1 MTEPQADRRAKYLS
15 AALATAVTVAFSY
28 LAVRNV
34 DIGELGGSLRESN
47 YWFLLPA
54 FGLLVIA
61 FFLRVLRWRC
71 LFAPGT
77 RPGWLPATEALLLG
91 QFLNSVLPFRA
102 GDAARIVALRSFGG
116 PSRVETAGTVVIER
130 VFDVLALLLLL
141 FALLPVVPEVTWL
154 RAAGVLVIVLT
165 LALAVAV
172 VVLRVYGERAIA
184 FCLRPL
190 ARLPFLSEAR
200 VEAAIGN
207 LTAGVIAI
215 RSGRIGLI
223 AFLWTLVSWLALGAS
238 FWVLMLGFDFE
249 LSPVASLLVIIA
261 TGLSHLLPS
270 APAAVG
276 VFEAAAI
283 VALGAYGIP
292 QTQALSYALVVHAL
306 NVVPFL
312 LAGLL
317 VVNLRRDVLGRSLR
331 RKRRGKGL
339 VEDGGNLERPA
350 GGTGAD
356 RRGAGDDE
364 DDVSEP
370 ADGHLHVDDVRE
382 AR

>member
-1 MTEPQADRRAKYLS
+1 VKPPSERRGRYLS
-15 AALATAVTVAFSY
+15 AALATAVTLVFGY

-34 DIGELGGSLRESN
+34 DIGKLGESLRESN

-54 FGLLVIA
+54 FALLVLA

-71 LFAPGT
+71 VFSPGT
-77 RPGWLPATEALLLG
+77 RPGWVPATEALLLG

-116 PSRVETAGTVVIER
+116 PSRVETAGTVVVER
-130 VFDVLALLLLL
+130 IFDVLALLLLL
-141 FALLPVVPEVTWL
+141 FVLLPVVPEVTWL

-172 VVLRVYGERAIA
+172 VVLRFYGERAVA

-200 VEAAIGN
+200 VEAAIRN
-207 LTAGVIAI
+207 LTEGVIAL

-223 AFLWTLVSWLALGAS
+223 AFFWTLVSWLALGAS
-238 FWVLMLGFDFE
+238 FWCLMLGFDFG
-249 LSPVASLLVIIA
+249 LSPVAGLLVVIA

-270 APAAVG
+270 GPAAVG
-276 VFEAAAI
+276 VFEAAVV

-317 VVNLRRDVLGRSLR
+317 VVVLRRDVVGASLR
-331 RKRRGKGL
+331 RKRSGEGL
-339 VEDGGNLERPA
+339 VADPGGPEHA
-350 GGTGAD
+350 VIGTGPD
-356 RRGAGDDE
+356 RVWARDDE
-364 DDVSEP
+364 DDVAEP
-370 ADGHLHVDDVRE
+370 ADRHLHVDEVRK

>member
-1 MTEPQADRRAKYLS
+1 RYLS
-15 AALATAVTVAFSY
+15 AALATAVTVVFGY

-34 DIGELGGSLRESN
+34 DVDELGESLRESN
-47 YWFLLPA
+47 YWYLLPA
-54 FGLLVIA
+54 FALLVLA

-71 LFAPGT
+71 LFAPRT
-77 RPGWLPATEALLLG
+77 RPGWVPATEALLLG

-116 PSRVETAGTVVIER
+116 PSRVETAGTVVVER
-130 VFDVLALLLLL
+130 IFDVLALLVLL
-141 FALLPVVPEVTWL
+141 FVLLPVVPEVAWL

-165 LALAVAV
+165 IALAAAV
-172 VVLRVYGERAIA
+172 VILRVYGERAVA
-184 FCLRPL
+184 FFLRPL

-200 VEAAIGN
+200 VEAAIRN
-207 LTAGVIAI
+207 LTQGVIAL

-223 AFLWTLVSWLALGAS
+223 AFFWTLVSWLVVGAS
-238 FWVLMLGFDFE
+238 FWFLMLGFDFG
-249 LSPVASLLVIIA
+249 LSPVAGLLVVIA

-270 APAAVG
+270 GPAAVG
-276 VFEAAAI
+276 VFEAAAV

-317 VVNLRRDVLGRSLR
+317 IVVLRRDVLSASLR
-331 RKRRGKGL
+331 RKRSGQGPVAGAGSLDRPVVAAGVDRG
-339 VEDGGNLERPA
+339 
-350 GGTGAD
+350 
-356 RRGAGDDE
+356 GAGDDE
-364 DDVSEP
+364 DDVAEP
-370 ADGHLHVDDVRE
+370 ADGHLHVDEVRE

>member
-1 MTEPQADRRAKYLS
+1 M
-15 AALATAVTVAFSY
+15 
-28 LAVRNV
+28 
-34 DIGELGGSLRESN
+34 
-47 YWFLLPA
+47 
-54 FGLLVIA
+54 
-61 FFLRVLRWRC
+61 
-71 LFAPGT
+71 
-77 RPGWLPATEALLLG
+77 PATEALLLG

-130 VFDVLALLLLL
+130 IFDVLALLLLL
-141 FALLPVVPEVTWL
+141 FVLLPVVPEVTWL
-154 RAAGVLVIVLT
+154 RAAGVLVIVLVVI
-165 LALAVAV
+165 LAAAAI
-172 VVLRVYGERAIA
+172 VLRVYGERAVA

-190 ARLPFLSEAR
+190 ARLPYLTEAK
-200 VEAAIGN
+200 VEAAIRN
-207 LTAGVIAI
+207 LTEGVIAL
-215 RSGRIGLI
+215 RSWRIALI
-223 AFLWTLVSWLALGAS
+223 SFSWTLLSWVVLGLS
-238 FWVLMLGFDFE
+238 FWCLMVGFDFG
-249 LSPVASLLVIIA
+249 LSAVAGQLAVVA

-317 VVNLRRDVLGRSLR
+317 VLNLRRNVLSESMR
-331 RKRRGKGL
+331 RKGAGAGGGEL
-339 VEDGGNLERPA
+339 EPWVVDNAADGG
-350 GGTGAD
+350 
-356 RRGAGDDE
+356 GAGDDE
-364 DDVSEP
+364 HDVAEP
-370 ADGHLHVDDVRE
+370 PDGHLDVDEVRE